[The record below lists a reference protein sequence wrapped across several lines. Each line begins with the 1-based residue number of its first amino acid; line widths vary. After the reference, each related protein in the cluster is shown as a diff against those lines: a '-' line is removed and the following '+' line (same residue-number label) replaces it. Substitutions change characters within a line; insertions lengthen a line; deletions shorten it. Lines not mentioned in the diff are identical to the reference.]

1 MTFFTNNPFTR
12 ILSFWLIGLLIGN
25 YFPPFKLGL
34 WALLFVSALFCLLK
48 LKTKTYPFDLYLSS
62 LLAISLVTFSSY
74 TVPPPKITAPD
85 QHQHI
90 LATLLEFP
98 TEKPNSY
105 QAKLKIHRAD
115 SAAYHNETI
124 LAYFEKTDSVNQLQ
138 PGDQL
143 VAKCRLQAIRNQGTP
158 YGFDYQK
165 FMANRQIYYST
176 YISARNYIRI
186 QKGNS
191 KSLLLQA
198 EHLRST
204 MINLLRSYIKNK
216 ESLQV
221 ISALTLGYRKELSP
235 ETRSYFAS
243 TGAMHVLA
251 VSGLHVGMIYLFLS
265 SLLGFLKRS
274 RFGRLFYVL
283 AIGLLLWFYA
293 LLTGF
298 SPSVQRATV
307 MFSFILIGS
316 SLQRPAAIYNSI
328 AASAFILLLFNP
340 NLLFEVGFQ
349 LSYAAVTSIVFFF
362 PRLESLAKPRHKL
375 TKKLWQLFCV
385 SLAAQLGTFALSI
398 YYFNQFPVY
407 FWLSNFLVIPA
418 AYLILGGT
426 FLFFIFSPISY
437 LAEILASLVSTITFA
452 TTFLLR
458 QIEQLPFSLIEN
470 ISLSSPQ
477 LLLLLTMGGCL
488 LFFIK
493 LKRKAFFFTSVIL
506 LGGFFLAGFFQ
517 KLQTFNQQK
526 FIVYAD
532 NNDIHLINGRTN
544 YLIQTSNETPN
555 QQNLQPVINALNLEP
570 PILIHLDSCKQYQS
584 DDLIIDEALIVFIDQ
599 TFHYHKRNVNQSN
612 KMFKQRTKQGML
624 PNNTSPIWD
633 TKIDSVLVKE
643 ETLNLANLKVRQ
655 ALVADLKP
663 SNR

>member
-25 YFPPFKLGL
+25 YFPIFKPGL

-62 LLAISLVTFSSY
+62 FLAISFVTIASY
-74 TVPPPKITAPD
+74 TVPTPKVTAPD
-85 QHQHI
+85 QYQHI
-90 LATLLEFP
+90 LATLLEYP
-98 TEKPNSY
+98 TEKTNSY
-105 QAKLKIHRAD
+105 QAQLKIHRAD
-115 SAAYHNETI
+115 SAVYHHETI

-176 YISARNYIRI
+176 YISARNYARV
-186 QKGNS
+186 QKGS
-191 KSLLLQA
+191 RKSLLFQA
-198 EHLRST
+198 EHLRSSL
-204 MINLLRSYIKNK
+204 IGLLKSYIKNQ

-265 SLLGFLKRS
+265 SLLGFLKRT
-274 RFGRLFYVL
+274 RFGKLFYVL

-316 SLQRPAAIYNSI
+316 SLQRPPAIYNSI

-362 PRLESLAKPRHKL
+362 PRLESLVKPRNKL
-375 TKKLWQLFCV
+375 SKKLWQLFCV
-385 SLAAQLGTFALSI
+385 SLAAQFGTFALSI

-418 AYLILGGT
+418 AYFILGGT
-426 FLFFIFSPISY
+426 FLFFLLSPFGH
-437 LAEILASLVSTITFA
+437 LAQILASFVSAITFA

-470 ISLSSPQ
+470 ISLSTPQ
-477 LLLLLTMGGCL
+477 LLLLLAMGATL

-506 LGGFFLAGFFQ
+506 LGGFLLAGFFQ

-544 YLIQTSNETPN
+544 YLIQTSDETPN
-555 QQNLQPVINALNLEP
+555 EQSIQPVINALNLEP
-570 PILIHLDSCKQYQS
+570 PILIHIDSCKHYKS
-584 DDLIIDEALIVFIDQ
+584 SDLIIDESLIVFLDQ
-599 TFHYHKRNVNQSN
+599 TFHHHKRNVNESS
-612 KMFKQRTKQGML
+612 KKLKQRTKQGML
-624 PNNTSPIWD
+624 SNNTSPNWE
-633 TKIDSVLVKE
+633 TKIDSVLVKKE
-643 ETLNLANLKVRQ
+643 ILNLANLKVQQ
-655 ALVADLKP
+655 ALVADLKA
-663 SNR
+663 NN